1 MKELKYIDKKE
12 KIKNL
17 LHKEVKGFILIP
29 LIITIIIFY
38 VMDIDQR
45 HYSLIIEFSYAILA
59 FSIGIISVIKKYDD
73 LEGVYIRIG
82 IGCLILGIM
91 QFIYVGFIHLN
102 GLYLDIKHKDIVKL
116 VIFFTN
122 YIIIIFAFNIK
133 TENMKAKFIYFRY
146 ISLIMVFVVAEF
158 CVINAIYEFGI
169 TKGFLIVGWILLF
182 VMTSYAVIFKSNS
195 LKNNEK
201 REIVFYL
208 ITIGICHA
216 IYLWDDR
223 LYFVE
228 YIFKYLSIAVMYKI
242 LQNNLFYKSYEREK
256 KIFEDTQKIGK
267 ELNKKLMSKNK
278 KLKDLQSIIEKSEKR
293 QSKLINEIRDAII
306 IISFDR
312 ISYINDIA
320 LKGMK
325 INPDS
330 ENIIGMK
337 VEVIHEMIKDR
348 RVLEVEILNK
358 IVSSMR
364 QEFEEKELYKVIN
377 FKQGVSEYDV
387 YFVRFNNVD
396 RLLYVKDVTEIKS
409 NEKLKGAYDKYLKE
423 EELKDE
429 FYSNISHE
437 LRTPI
442 NLIYSSIQMNE
453 IYLKDKNIDG
463 INKNNKT
470 IKQNCLR
477 LIRTINNFI
486 DTNKIS
492 EGYLIPN
499 KRNYN
504 IVEIV
509 ENISLACKRYLDKIE
524 NNLIFDS
531 EEEEIYAEVDKDM
544 IDRVMLNLLS
554 NSVKY
559 GVYKSTIYI
568 NIGINKDKVII
579 KFRNELYTISDDVK
593 PYLFDKFTKLNKS
606 LNRDREGSGLG
617 LFLAKALVEL
627 HNGTIEVESNK
638 ESGTEF
644 ILTIPRSDN
653 QRFQEVHK
661 EVEMNSVAAKV
672 DTEFSD
678 IYF

>member
-1 MKELKYIDKKE
+1 
-12 KIKNL
+12 
-17 LHKEVKGFILIP
+17 
-29 LIITIIIFY
+29 
-38 VMDIDQR
+38 
-45 HYSLIIEFSYAILA
+45 
-59 FSIGIISVIKKYDD
+59 
-73 LEGVYIRIG
+73 
-82 IGCLILGIM
+82 
-91 QFIYVGFIHLN
+91 
-102 GLYLDIKHKDIVKL
+102 
-116 VIFFTN
+116 
-122 YIIIIFAFNIK
+122 
-133 TENMKAKFIYFRY
+133 
-146 ISLIMVFVVAEF
+146 
-158 CVINAIYEFGI
+158 
-169 TKGFLIVGWILLF
+169 
-182 VMTSYAVIFKSNS
+182 
-195 LKNNEK
+195 
-201 REIVFYL
+201 
-208 ITIGICHA
+208 
-216 IYLWDDR
+216 
-223 LYFVE
+223 
-228 YIFKYLSIAVMYKI
+228 
-242 LQNNLFYKSYEREK
+242 
-256 KIFEDTQKIGK
+256 
-267 ELNKKLMSKNK
+267 
-278 KLKDLQSIIEKSEKR
+278 
-293 QSKLINEIRDAII
+293 
-306 IISFDR
+306 
-312 ISYINDIA
+312 
-320 LKGMK
+320 
-325 INPDS
+325 
-330 ENIIGMK
+330 
-337 VEVIHEMIKDR
+337 
-348 RVLEVEILNK
+348 
-358 IVSSMR
+358 
-364 QEFEEKELYKVIN
+364 
-377 FKQGVSEYDV
+377 
-387 YFVRFNNVD
+387 
-396 RLLYVKDVTEIKS
+396 
-409 NEKLKGAYDKYLKE
+409 
-423 EELKDE
+423 
-429 FYSNISHE
+429 
-437 LRTPI
+437 
-442 NLIYSSIQMNE
+442 MNE

-524 NNLIFDS
+524 NNIIFDS
-531 EEEEIYAEVDKDM
+531 EEEEIYAEVDKEM

-579 KFRNELYTISDDVK
+579 KFRNELYTISDDIK